1 MAVSSAFV
9 GAKLEALLV
18 SNTASSSMS
27 ASASAAQVGLLCK
40 PVSARAK
47 RAALIRRSSGIIR
60 CEAAP
65 DALTQTEKLESTN
78 AASSSAS
85 ASSLSALEQLKTSAA
100 DSMHALLLFFFFSF
114 SQFIS
119 LSYWNMMNK
128 LISLP

>member
-27 ASASAAQVGLLCK
+27 ASAAHVGF
-40 PVSARAK
+40 PASARAR
-47 RAALIRRSSGIIR
+47 RAALSRRNWGMIK

-65 DALTQTEKLESTN
+65 DALAQSDAAEPTN
-78 AASSSAS
+78 ADSFSASAS

-100 DSMHALLLFFFFSF
+100 DSM
-114 SQFIS
+114 
-119 LSYWNMMNK
+119 N
-128 LISLP
+128 P